1 MSDNSWIFRHWK
13 RDTHSAKKIQ
23 LYYQWASHSQI
34 FFFPHFWWQFILL
47 NEYLFS
53 PWFIQV
59 FSMLSQSIHLYPFI
73 ICIVVQLFCILWL
86 NFVYLCWQEKGS
98 TKGEE
103 DYVNKEKNNRFVRIH
118 ILQSIKTWH
127 SFQTRC

>member
-34 FFFPHFWWQFILL
+34 FFFPHFCWQFILL

-53 PWFIQV
+53 P
-59 FSMLSQSIHLYPFI
+59 
-73 ICIVVQLFCILWL
+73 
-86 NFVYLCWQEKGS
+86 
-98 TKGEE
+98 
-103 DYVNKEKNNRFVRIH
+103 IH
-118 ILQSIKTWH
+118 IGIFYAFPKYPLISIYYLYSCAIVLYFVTKLCLFMLTGKR
-127 SFQTRC
+127 FNKRGGRLCKQREK